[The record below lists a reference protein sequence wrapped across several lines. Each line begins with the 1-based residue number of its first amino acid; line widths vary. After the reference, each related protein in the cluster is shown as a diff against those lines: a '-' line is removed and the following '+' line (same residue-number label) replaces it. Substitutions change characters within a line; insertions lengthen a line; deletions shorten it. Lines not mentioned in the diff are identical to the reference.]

1 MNKLFTVSVAALGL
15 GLGLF
20 GCDFGPLSP
29 DTNEVSI
36 TLGVIPAITSA
47 SNQAVTGNVDAN
59 VEITS
64 ITPVI
69 KDASGATV
77 TTITISKNNVD
88 NTKKKIDL
96 KTDLALTLVVGAQTC
111 NGTYTLELTAVAG
124 TASTTKSATFT
135 VSGVKNCNDTTPQ
148 GTPVVTATISAGS
161 NSNSDLGSSIDL
173 DAGVAY
179 KMSAAASHVA
189 ELDLCYSSTGAG
201 VDKLGSPN
209 WAKLSNFDYAKN
221 WTAPPATKFY
231 KTDLT
236 KAQFDAIT
244 TKEQIPAFVDA
255 SATAESYPAALND
268 VFTVKTTAGATVLVL
283 INAKTDGAAGSITIK
298 TSK

>member
-1 MNKLFTVSVAALGL
+1 MNKLFTVSIAALGL
-15 GLGLF
+15 GLGLM
-20 GCDFGPLSP
+20 GCDLLGPADADSV
-29 DTNEVSI
+29 DI
-36 TLGVIPAITSA
+36 TLGAIPAITSA

-69 KDASGATV
+69 KDASGNAV

-135 VSGVKNCNDTTPQ
+135 VSGVKDCTKPE